1 MSDESTDDQK
11 LLDALTRT
19 VFNSSSNILSIT
31 NISDGRFYEVNDAW
45 LDTMGYTRDEV
56 IGKTSMDLGIWLTP
70 EDREY
75 VVDAIRQDGQLL
87 KHECTIGINGGGTI
101 RIFYSGEVVSIDG
114 ENRLLSVTIDI
125 SDLREKEQELIDSE
139 ARYRDLIE
147 GSVQGIIVQRDL
159 KFLFVNMAYARMHGY
174 NSPEEIYALDSV
186 LELLPEAMHE
196 PLKRQSEDRIAGRIA
211 NSRYERRGRHRDG
224 HETLHDVSLRRV
236 MWDGEPAVQAIVV
249 DITETRAAE
258 LKLRESE
265 SGLMRAQEI
274 ARVGSLTRVI
284 ETAEGNWSDQLR
296 RNFGLKA
303 EDPSPSHEEML
314 ALIHPEDREKVKVAN
329 ERLTMVGDEA
339 KHEYRVIWPDGS
351 EHVMSAHMMVEV
363 SGDGRRIKRGTIQD
377 ITEYKALENQLI
389 QAQKMEAVGHLTGG
403 VAHDFNNLLQVI
415 SGASSILGT
424 LDGKPEERQKWID
437 RIDASV
443 DRGASLTA
451 QLLSYSQKQALNN
464 QILKPL
470 KAIADIEELLRRTL
484 GEDIDLTVSSTND
497 ISSIYVDA
505 HALQNA
511 LINLSLNARG
521 AMPDGGNLTIE
532 MQMVTIDDSFDVGN
546 ESLGSGNYIE
556 ISVIDDGLGMSAE
569 TIEKAFD
576 PFFTTKAVG
585 EGSGLGLSMVYGFA
599 RQSGG
604 LASIDSTLG
613 EGTRVTVLLPEA
625 VEEVGDQP
633 AAAETAQEEN
643 ARAGTVLLVEDD
655 PDVRS
660 TTRSILEMIG
670 YSVIEAANGAAAL
683 EIVSAERDLDLVISD
698 VVMPG
703 GISGID
709 LARDLSQRQGSPRI
723 LLISGYPDKV
733 NSDIGDGKQEFKI
746 LAKPFSSSALREAID
761 VTLA

>member
-1 MSDESTDDQK
+1 MSPGREVDTRQSE
-11 LLDALTRT
+11 ALSRT
-19 VFNSSSNILSIT
+19 VFNASFSILTIS
-31 NISDGRFYEVNDAW
+31 NISDGKFYDVNDAW
-45 LDTMGYTRDEV
+45 LAATGYARAEV
-56 IGKTSMDLGIWLTP
+56 IGKTSQELGIWPVP
-70 EDREY
+70 EDRDFILAAIGRDGSLLEY
-75 VVDAIRQDGQLL
+75 
-87 KHECTIGINGGGTI
+87 ECSIGTKMGEIV
-101 RIFYSGEVVSIDG
+101 RILYSGEIVNYEG
-114 ENRLLSVTIDI
+114 EDRLLSVAIDV

-174 NSPEEIYALDSV
+174 ESPEEIYALDSV
-186 LELLPEAMHE
+186 LDLLPEVMHE
-196 PLKRQSEDRIAGRIA
+196 TLTRRSEDRLAGRIA
-211 NSRYERRGRHRDG
+211 NSRYERRGQHRDG
-224 HETLHDVSLRRV
+224 REILHDVSVRRV
-236 MWDGEPAVQAIVV
+236 IWDGEPAIQAVVV
-249 DITETRAAE
+249 DITDTRAAE

-265 SGLMRAQEI
+265 SGLKRAQEI

-284 ETAEGNWSDQLR
+284 ETGEGEWSEQLR

-303 EDPSPSHEEML
+303 NEPSPSHEEML
-314 ALIHPEDREKVKVAN
+314 ALIHPEDRERIKVAN

-339 KHEYRVIWPDGS
+339 KHEYRITWPDGS
-351 EHVMSAHMMVEV
+351 EHILSAHMMVEV

-377 ITEYKALENQLI
+377 ITEFKTLENQLI

-415 SGASSILGT
+415 SGASSIIGT

-464 QILKPL
+464 QVLKPL
-470 KAIADIEELLRRTL
+470 RAIADIEELLRRTL

-497 ISSIYVDA
+497 IGSIYVDA

-521 AMPDGGNLTIE
+521 AMPDGGNLTIK
-532 MQMVTIDDSFDVGN
+532 MQMLSVDADLDVGN
-546 ESLGSGNYIE
+546 ETLASGRYIE
-556 ISVIDDGLGMSAE
+556 ISVIDDGSGMSAE
-569 TIEKAFD
+569 TIDLAFD

-604 LASIDSTLG
+604 LARIDSTLG
-613 EGTRVTVLLPEA
+613 KGTMVTILLPEA
-625 VEEVGDQP
+625 DEEVLDQP
-633 AAAETAQEEN
+633 TAANTVQDESV
-643 ARAGTVLLVEDD
+643 RAGTVLLVEDD

-670 YSVIEAANGAAAL
+670 YNVMEASNGAAAL
-683 EIVSAERDLDLVISD
+683 EIVSAEQGLDLVISD

-709 LARDLSQRQGSPRI
+709 LARDLSQRQSSPRV

-733 NSDIGDGKQEFKI
+733 NSDIGDGKQEFTI

-761 VTLA
+761 VTLG